1 MRRVRAILVCWAF
14 ATVVAFAQSPTPTP
28 EVGKLIAAAMSQ
40 GIEPKDRV
48 PLLEAA
54 LAKANELKDR
64 CGIAQCHFF
73 LGFTLTLTANLPR
86 AKTELETALP
96 IFREIKDAAGEAM
109 TLTQLGTVHGRAG
122 EFAKAVMV
130 LEPAIEQL
138 KSLGLKGLQ
147 AAALQE
153 LGHSCR
159 ELGRIDRALE
169 AHRNA
174 AALMRELGDPVGE
187 AFATYDTGFVYDRA
201 GRRAEA
207 IPLYRQA
214 IPLFHQIGNG
224 VMEGLTLDS
233 LGRCLEATGKRQE
246 ALDAYEKS
254 LTAARLS
261 KDLMQVGRAL
271 KSIGSLYEDL
281 GEFAKALARYEEALP
296 VARESKDLAFIA
308 FTLSSMGRVY
318 DRLGKPDKAIVSY
331 EQALVVLKENGDRQT
346 ESICL
351 LHIAMIHRVQ
361 GNSEKALE
369 YADRALATL
378 RADPK
383 GLTNASVLVD
393 IAFAYEALDQP
404 DKAMQS
410 YEQALA
416 LQRAA
421 GDRTGQAMSLRGIG
435 MLHDRLGDPVK
446 AMSYLE
452 RALRA
457 DREVGNRDGE
467 AFSLRLLTHLS
478 ETVSP
483 TLAIWYGKT
492 AVNLTQT
499 LRRDI
504 SGMARESRQAYKDK
518 VSDTYRRLANLLI
531 GQGRLIE
538 AEQVMRLLKDDEVF
552 EYVRGADPALGG
564 AATYTPAEKAWDAE
578 YEAKTKSLVELG
590 ARAQALLVL
599 DSRTAD
605 QEAEFLDVDRRLR
618 EAEALFQDFMDR
630 LLAKSKAMKVAS
642 NRLERISEA
651 QSIQD
656 TLRKLPAGTVAVYTL
671 AAPDALRLV
680 FVTSSS
686 TRAHTVTV
694 GIEDLNRLV
703 ASFRAVLQSPA
714 HDPRPLGK
722 LLYDLLVAPIEGDL
736 KGAKA
741 TSIMWS
747 LDGPLRYIPICAL
760 WDGKRYV
767 LERYAS
773 SIFNPSSL
781 ARLERDPEG
790 RWRALAAGVSAA
802 RSIVDD
808 DGKTH
813 AFQPLEG
820 VPKELDAVTGAFPGS
835 ARLLDAA
842 FTTDA
847 LRAQLLNRPNLVHLA
862 THFAF
867 NAGDETKSFLLT
879 GAGPTLSIGQARTM
893 TAISLQGVSLL
904 TLSACETG
912 LGGTFGD
919 GSEVESIAVIFQKKG
934 AEAVLSTLWPVA
946 DAPTLKLMEWFYANR
961 TANPKWTKLEALRAA
976 QLKVLAGGVTGVGST
991 RAGATRTNVDPS
1003 WKPYPAEL
1011 YPTSHPYYWA
1021 AFVLSG
1027 NWK

>member
-1 MRRVRAILVCWAF
+1 MRRVCAVLIGWAL
-14 ATVVAFAQSPTPTP
+14 ATVVAFAQGPTPTP
-28 EVGKLIAAAMSQ
+28 EVAKLIAAAMAQ

-54 LAKANELKDR
+54 LAKATELKDR
-64 CGIAQCHFF
+64 CGIAQSHFF
-73 LGFTLTLTANLPR
+73 LGFVSTLTANLPKAR
-86 AKTELETALP
+86 TELEAALP

-109 TLTQLGTVHGRAG
+109 TLTQLGTVHSRGG
-122 EFAKAVMV
+122 EYAKAVAV
-130 LEPAIEQL
+130 LEPAIKILHGLPL
-138 KSLGLKGLQ
+138 KALEAG
-147 AAALQE
+147 ALQE
-153 LGHSCR
+153 LGHVCR
-159 ELGRIDRALE
+159 ELGRYDRALE
-169 AHRNA
+169 AHRSA
-174 AALMRELGDPVGE
+174 ASLFHELGDAFGE
-187 AFATYDTGFVYDRA
+187 AYAIYDVGFVYDRS
-201 GRRAEA
+201 GKRGEA
-207 IPLYRQA
+207 IPYYRQV
-214 IPLFHQIGNG
+214 IPMFHQIGNG
-224 VMEGLTLDS
+224 VMEGLTLDA
-233 LGRCLEATGKRQE
+233 LARCLESIGKRQE
-246 ALDAYEKS
+246 ALDAYEQS
-254 LTAARLS
+254 LATARLS

-281 GEFAKALARYEEALP
+281 GEFDKALARYEEALP
-296 VARESKDLAFIA
+296 VARESKDQAFVA

-318 DRLGKPDKAIVSY
+318 GRLGKPDKAIASY
-331 EQALVVLKENGDRQT
+331 EQAIEVLKTTGDRQT
-346 ESICL
+346 ESIAL
-351 LHIAMIHRVQ
+351 LHIGMIYRGQ
-361 GNSEKALE
+361 GNVEKALE
-369 YADRALATL
+369 YADRAIATL
-378 RADPK
+378 TADPK
-383 GLTNASVLVD
+383 HLAEAGTLVD

-404 DKAMQS
+404 EKAMKS

-416 LQRAA
+416 IQRTT
-421 GDRTGQAMSLRGIG
+421 GDRAGQAMSLRGIG
-435 MLHDRLGDPVK
+435 MLRDRLGDPTK
-446 AMSYLE
+446 AMSDLE

-467 AFSLRLLTHLS
+467 AFTLRILTQIS
-478 ETVSP
+478 EGVSP

-492 AVNLTQT
+492 AVNLVQT

-504 SGMARESRQAYKDK
+504 SGMSRESRQAYKDK

-538 AEQVMRLLKDDEVF
+538 AEQVLRLLKDDEVF
-552 EYVRGADPALGG
+552 EYVRGGDPALGG
-564 AATYTPAEKAWDAE
+564 AAAYTAAEKAWDAE
-578 YEAKTKSLVELG
+578 YEAKTKSLVDLG
-590 ARAQALLVL
+590 ARAQALLGL
-599 DSRTAD
+599 ESRTAD
-605 QEAEFLDVDRRLR
+605 QEAELLEVDRRLR
-618 EAEALFQDFMDR
+618 EAETLFQEFMDR
-630 LLAKSKAMKVAS
+630 LLEKSKAMKVAA
-642 NRLERISEA
+642 NRLERISDA

-671 AAPDALRLV
+671 AAPDAIRLV

-722 LLYDLLVAPIEGDL
+722 QLYDLLVAPIEGDL
-736 KGAKA
+736 KGSKA

-747 LDGPLRYIPICAL
+747 LDGPLRYIPIGAL
-760 WDGKRYV
+760 WDGSRYV
-767 LERYAS
+767 VERYAT

-781 ARLERDPEG
+781 ARLERDPEA

-808 DGKTH
+808 DGKTF

-820 VPKELDAVTGAFPGS
+820 VPKELDAVAGAFPGS

-847 LRAQLLNRPNLVHLA
+847 LRAQLLSKPNLVHLA

-961 TANPKWTKLEALRAA
+961 AANPKLSKLEALRSA
-976 QLKVLAGGVTGVGST
+976 QLKVLAGGVTGAGST

-1011 YPTSHPYYWA
+1011 KPTSHPYYWA